1 MTPTTPIPPD
11 EYAELS
17 RQARRIAGEQPGT
30 SYAHHVIRL
39 MNMVETERK
48 TNDEL
53 REILSIIRG
62 WKNATFVPIIDVW
75 ISSEFITRIDTA
87 LSKES

>member
-1 MTPTTPIPPD
+1 MPLPTDPIPPD
-11 EYAELS
+11 EYAALS
-17 RQARRIAGEQPGT
+17 RQARTIARGEPHGT

-48 TNDEL
+48 ANEEL
-53 REILSIIRG
+53 RGLLKDIRPWVADG
-62 WKNATFVPIIDVW
+62 RTLAI
-75 ISSEFITRIDTA
+75 IDTA